1 MEDKKVL
8 QTKLVV
14 EYEQLITKIEDLEGD
29 LGYVSGNNLDDLNLL
44 IEYKDRLENEI
55 NSFPGQK
62 TPKKI
67 IKSKEKPKTSGSS
80 FNLDYI
86 LSLFG
91 VLLLLNVFYSMSLTS
106 IVGGFPSDIIDYI
119 LGSGSS
125 TSYPQFISN
134 LTSQRDTLPILFITG
149 SSLCLVGAIIS
160 KNRQTYYDIL
170 IGLALLGFALNYSY
184 DLVFSSSN
192 NEFANEL
199 TASTLLLG
207 SILSIIALSFLLES
221 FKTEIRYEKLFLIFS
236 ALLTFYSAV
245 TLLLYWVSFI
255 PDNVEELVFQW
266 PLITIS
272 LLISFSLYALTYL
285 QKLISNLN
293 LNFSVHKTLTLLG
306 YVFLTNAFYTMTLY
320 SIPGGFP
327 QDIIQF
333 FIGGSSTQISTLAL
347 IESLNTDSVLIII
360 VGELSLGPFLI
371 IIGHFLNKDEKTSFT
386 LLSMI
391 SFLGFSSLFN
401 FNFYANRNPSFIEGA
416 MFDYLIF
423 YGAIFALSS
432 ILFFLEGLFL
442 KTKLSKFFSFTT
454 SFLIF
459 AGSAQILLFATNNS
473 NLNDLIYSWPYITIC
488 LFMATLNKTIASI
501 RSLFQ

>member
-8 QTKLVV
+8 QAKLVV

-62 TPKKI
+62 SSKKI
-67 IKSKEKPKTSGSS
+67 IKSKEKSKKSKSS
-80 FNLDYI
+80 SNLDFI

-91 VLLLLNVFYSMSLTS
+91 TLFLLNVFYSMTLAS
-106 IVGGFPSDIIDYI
+106 ITGGSPSDIINYI

-125 TSYPQFISN
+125 TTYDQFISN
-134 LTSQRDTLPILFITG
+134 LTSQSDTLPILFITG
-149 SSLCLVGAIIS
+149 SSLCLIGAIIS

-170 IGLALLGFALNYSY
+170 IGLTLLGFALNYSY

-192 NEFANEL
+192 NEFANEF

-207 SILSIIALSFLLES
+207 SLLSIIALSFLLES
-221 FKTEIRYEKLFLIFS
+221 FKTEKRYEKLFLIFS
-236 ALLTFYSAV
+236 ALLTFYSSV

-255 PDNVEELVFQW
+255 PNNVEELVFQW
-266 PLITIS
+266 PLVTIS
-272 LLISFSLYALTYL
+272 LLISFTLYALTYL
-285 QKLISNLN
+285 QKLIANLSF
-293 LNFSVHKTLTLLG
+293 NFSVHKILTLLG

-320 SIPGGFP
+320 SIPGGLP
-327 QDIIQF
+327 QDIYQF
-333 FIGGSSTQISTLAL
+333 FIGGSNIQISTSAL
-347 IESLNTDSVLIII
+347 IQNLNVDSVLTIII
-360 VGELSLGPFLI
+360 GELGLGPTLI
-371 IIGHFLNKDEKTSFT
+371 ILGHFLNKDEKTIFT
-386 LLSMI
+386 FLSMF
-391 SFLGFSSLFN
+391 SFYAFSTLFN
-401 FNFYANRNPSFIEGA
+401 FNFLANRDPSYIQGA

-423 YGAIFALSS
+423 YGIIFALIS
-432 ILFFLEGLFL
+432 ILFLLEGFFI

-454 SFLIF
+454 SILIF

-473 NLNDLIYSWPYITIC
+473 NLDDLIYSWPYITIC